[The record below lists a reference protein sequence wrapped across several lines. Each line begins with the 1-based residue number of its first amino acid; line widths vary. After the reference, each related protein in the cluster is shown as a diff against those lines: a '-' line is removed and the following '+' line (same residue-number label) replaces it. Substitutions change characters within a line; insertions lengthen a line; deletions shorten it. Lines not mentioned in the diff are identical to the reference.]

1 VIRNKSSV
9 ALQVLLWLICRPVM
23 KQI

>member
-9 ALQVLLWLICRPVM
+9 ALQVLLWLICRPVK